1 MKLSVLFRDAELFVV
16 DKPPGIATTS
26 PDGRNCLAE
35 IALRANRRAPRVHP
49 TSRLDRDVT
58 GVVVFALTD
67 RAIRATLDARREGHY
82 ARRYAALATGA
93 LEASE
98 GRWEWPIALD
108 PSDRRHRVALD
119 EGAKGQ
125 REQAARTRFEVIA
138 RSAFATRLWLHP
150 ETGRTHQLRV
160 HAARAGHPLL
170 GDEAYG
176 GAKRVV
182 LADGRVVTVKRPM
195 LHCARVELPH
205 PATGERL
212 SIEAPIPTDLEA
224 VWASLSGA

>member
-1 MKLSVLFRDAELFVV
+1 MKLSVLFRDGELFVV

-26 PDGRNCLAE
+26 PDGRHCLTEVAQ
-35 IALRANRRAPRVHP
+35 RANRWARVHP

-67 RAIRATLDARREGHY
+67 RAIQATLEARREGHY
-82 ARRYAALATGA
+82 ARRYAALASGWIA
-93 LEASE
+93 EDE
-98 GRWEWPIALD
+98 GRWEWPIAID
-108 PSDRRHRVALD
+108 PSDRKHRVALG
-119 EGAKGQ
+119 EGEKGE
-125 REQAARTRFEVIA
+125 REQAARTRFEVLD
-138 RSAFATRLWLHP
+138 RSALATRLWLHP

-160 HAARAGHPLL
+160 HASRAGHALL
-170 GDEAYG
+170 GDVAYEG
-176 GAKRVV
+176 PKRVV

-212 SIEAPIPTDLEA
+212 TIEAPIPADLEA
-224 VWASLSGA
+224 AWASLRDA